1 MYRKHYK
8 EILDAISEEN
18 CFPDS
23 CSGGGVYLRE
33 AILKKVPEITEE
45 QLKNDYGWTDDMIEM
60 RKTIYDLARQNP
72 VFDFQDGVSAELSTL
87 MQTVNQA
94 TMVTGGGAT
103 TWTECVAENQ
113 KAVDYIIKEANAN
126 VAE

>member
-1 MYRKHYK
+1 M
-8 EILDAISEEN
+8 L
-18 CFPDS
+18 
-23 CSGGGVYLRE
+23 
-33 AILKKVPEITEE
+33 
-45 QLKNDYGWTDDMIEM
+45 
-60 RKTIYDLARQNP
+60 
-72 VFDFQDGVSAELSTL
+72 QDGVSAELSTL

-94 TMVTGGGAT
+94 TMITGGGAT

>member
-1 MYRKHYK
+1 
-8 EILDAISEEN
+8 
-18 CFPDS
+18 
-23 CSGGGVYLRE
+23 
-33 AILKKVPEITEE
+33 
-45 QLKNDYGWTDDMIEM
+45 MIEM
-60 RKTIYDLARQNP
+60 RQTIYDLARQNP

-113 KAVDYIIKEANAN
+113 KAVDYIIKEANAS

>member
-1 MYRKHYK
+1 MGEWWMWTGFFSIVLVLLWIDIR
-8 EILDAISEEN
+8 
-18 CFPDS
+18 FV
-23 CSGGGVYLRE
+23 GGGKSHKVSLKE
-33 AILKKVPEITEE
+33 AGV
-45 QLKNDYGWTDDMIEM
+45 WSDDMIEM

-94 TMVTGGGAT
+94 TMITGGGAT